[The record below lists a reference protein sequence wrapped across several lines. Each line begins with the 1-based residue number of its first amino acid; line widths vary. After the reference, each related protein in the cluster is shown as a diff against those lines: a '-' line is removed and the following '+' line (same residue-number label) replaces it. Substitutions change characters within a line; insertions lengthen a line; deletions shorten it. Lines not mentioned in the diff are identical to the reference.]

1 MTRDEAIAILSMPE
15 EEAVELILTLADKA
29 EKYDQLQ
36 GQVTPSTPSGMIPPY
51 LKPKPTKR
59 RKVPGRK
66 KGHEGVCRKRPEK
79 VDHVKDHV
87 LDHCSHCQTPLKDS
101 ISEYTRYT
109 EDIPPIEKPEVTEHK
124 VHGYWCPKCEKLVF
138 APVTDALPNAVI
150 GLRLVVFTA
159 WLHYLVG
166 VSVNNIVQI
175 LSVVCRFKISA
186 GGLTQAWKN
195 LSILLES
202 SYQLVGRMASAS
214 AVLCADE
221 TGWRLNG
228 VTHWLWCFTTKELCY
243 YLITRSRGSPVLKEV
258 LGTAFKGILICDF
271 WGAYNKISA
280 LAKQRCFYHLFT
292 ELDKVDKKN
301 TSAHWKSFRKKLLR
315 ILKDAIRLHQRKDHL
330 NATDYVRLR
339 KKLNNRLQQF
349 LKHDHTDKDGKR
361 LIKRLKRHQDELFT
375 FLEYE
380 NVSPYNNH
388 AEQQMRKPVITRK
401 ISQQNRSEQGAK
413 THAVLISLFRTAELQ
428 GKNPVEAILALAQI
442 ALGRGKDQQK
452 KFSNFRLDNC
462 I

>member
-1 MTRDEAIAILSMPE
+1 MSRDEAIAILSMPE
-15 EEAVELILTLADKA
+15 EEAIELILTLADKA

-36 GQVTPSTPSGMIPPY
+36 GQGTPSTPSGMIPPY
-51 LKPKPTKR
+51 LKPKPSKG

-66 KGHEGVCRKRPEK
+66 KGHEGVCRKGPEK

-87 LDHCSHCQTPLKDS
+87 LEHCPDCQTPLKES
-101 ISEYTRYT
+101 ISEYIRYT

-124 VHGYWCPKCEKLVF
+124 VHGYWCPKCRKLVF

-150 GLRLVVFTA
+150 GLRLVIFTA

-166 VSVNNIVQI
+166 VSVNNIVAI
-175 LSVVCRFKISA
+175 LSVVCKFKMSA

-195 LSILLES
+195 LSIVLES
-202 SYQLVGRMASAS
+202 SYQLIGRMASES

-228 VTHWLWCFTTKELCY
+228 ITHWLWCFTTKEFCY

-258 LGTAFKGILICDF
+258 LGAAFKGILICDF
-271 WGAYNKISA
+271 WGAYNKINA

-292 ELDKVDKKN
+292 ELEKVDKKDA
-301 TSAHWKSFRKKLLR
+301 SAHWKCFRKKLLR
-315 ILKDAIRLHQRKDHL
+315 ILKDAVRLHQRKGHL
-330 NATDYVRLR
+330 NAADYVRLR
-339 KKLNNRLQQF
+339 EKLNNRLQQF
-349 LKHDHTDKDGKR
+349 LKQDHVDKDAKR
-361 LIKRLKRHQDELFT
+361 LIKRLKRHQNELFT
-375 FLEYE
+375 FLEYD

-413 THAVLISLFRTAELQ
+413 THAILLSLFRTAELQ
-428 GKNPVEAILALAQI
+428 GNNPVESILALAQI
-442 ALGRGKDQQK
+442 ALGGEKDPQK
-452 KFSNFRLDNC
+452 ELKLAA
-462 I
+462 